1 MPSGRGKGGQS
12 RNTISSQN
20 IGYDF
25 LEGKRPY
32 YTTHGDPVLKNS
44 CQRDIPE
51 KVSESNKWKQG
62 ESDEKLWNKR
72 INMCDCYDFKKLAI
86 LRK

>member
-1 MPSGRGKGGQS
+1 MPSGGGGQS

-20 IGYDF
+20 IGHDL
-25 LEGKRPY
+25 LERKRPY

-51 KVSESNKWKQG
+51 KVSESNKRKQG
-62 ESDEKLWNKR
+62 ESDAR
-72 INMCDCYDFKKLAI
+72 Q
-86 LRK
+86 